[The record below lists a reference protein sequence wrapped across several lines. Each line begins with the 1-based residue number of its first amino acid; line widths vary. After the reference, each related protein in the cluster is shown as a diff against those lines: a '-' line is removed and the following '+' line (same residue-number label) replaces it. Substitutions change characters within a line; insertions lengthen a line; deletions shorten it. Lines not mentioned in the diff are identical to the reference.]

1 MKRQLLSLSAAAS
14 LALATPALAAVEL
27 NVGINLS
34 GDVQIVT
41 TPYGCGADEP
51 LVVRYINA
59 QPNFFAIIPIEG
71 RDVVFVNVISG
82 SGAKYVSGQY
92 EWWNKGTDATLHDV
106 TEGLDAAP
114 VLTCAENVQTP

>member
-1 MKRQLLSLSAAAS
+1 MLNKLAPVALSI
-14 LALATPALAAVEL
+14 ALASPALAAVDL

-41 TPYGCGADEP
+41 TLYGCGDAQPE
-51 LVVRYINA
+51 LTVRYINA

-71 RDVVFVNVISG
+71 EDVVFVNVISA
-82 SGAKYVSGQY
+82 SGAKYVSGVW
-92 EWWNKGTDATLHDV
+92 EWWNKGADASLHNV

-114 VLTCAENVQTP
+114 VLSCAENVQTP

>member
-1 MKRQLLSLSAAAS
+1 MLSKLAPMALS
-14 LALATPALAAVEL
+14 LALASPALAAVEL

-41 TPYGCGADEP
+41 TLYGCGETQP
-51 LVVRYINA
+51 ELTVRYINA

-71 RDVVFVNVISG
+71 EDVVFVNVISG
-82 SGAKYVSGQY
+82 SGAKYVSGVW
-92 EWWNKGTDATLHDV
+92 EWWNKGADATLHNV

-114 VLTCAENVQTP
+114 VLTCSENVQTP

>member
-1 MKRQLLSLSAAAS
+1 MLRVAVFASLTIFAAPALSA
-14 LALATPALAAVEL
+14 VDL

-41 TPYGCGADEP
+41 AIYGCGEGTEP
-51 LVVRYINA
+51 LTVKYINA
-59 QPNFFAIIPIEG
+59 APNFFAIVPIEG
-71 RDVVFVNVISG
+71 NDLIFVNVISG

-92 EWWNKGTDATLHDV
+92 EWWNKGADVSLHDV

-114 VLTCAENVQTP
+114 VLTCSENVQSP